1 MQQTRSLRLSP
12 PHFSKVVYALHEIT
26 KIRINNYNQNFCNKL
41 SGQLAT
47 TQELALPLHYTQVYT
62 IVSHYFFASRM
73 YTVGCSDVLWN
84 GFYLHSNK
92 VCGGLGVKKLYQ
104 TVDIFMTLDTSQVC
118 HHKEWIRAVFDV
130 TAVCAVPGLGGE
142 EDLADQYHNDKTPEH
157 SNSNHKKWN
166 PTDFDTFGGYM

>member
-26 KIRINNYNQNFCNKL
+26 KIGINNYNQNFCNKL

-47 TQELALPLHYTQVYT
+47 AQELALTLHYTQVYT

-84 GFYLHSNK
+84 GFHLRSNK

-104 TVDIFMTLDTSQVC
+104 TVDIFLTLNTSQVNTC
-118 HHKEWIRAVFDV
+118 SVWCDSCLHRRWEKATHQLLKQGKGNNHVLQGHRCIMWLVKQWRN
-130 TAVCAVPGLGGE
+130 CR
-142 EDLADQYHNDKTPEH
+142 DKL
-157 SNSNHKKWN
+157 WW
-166 PTDFDTFGGYM
+166 G